1 MTNSEKF
8 KSIFGVYAEEFWSYP
23 KDKMLD
29 WLQYDV
35 PDTNV
40 GDMISRQDAID
51 ALCKMRCGCVLSSCP
66 LTLDEDG
73 AEDCADVRL
82 LMDLPSAQQWIPV
95 SSGKLPD
102 EGVNVITV
110 VAFREWME
118 YKLNHIID
126 KESCEWY
133 WDHVVAWM
141 PIEPW
146 EGGDSDGT

>member
-1 MTNSEKF
+1 MTNREKF
-8 KSIFGVYAEEFWSYP
+8 KSIFGVYAEEFWAYP

-40 GDMISRQDAID
+40 G
-51 ALCKMRCGCVLSSCP
+51 K
-66 LTLDEDG
+66 
-73 AEDCADVRL
+73 
-82 LMDLPSAQQWIPV
+82 WIPV
-95 SSGKLPD
+95 SSGNLPD

-126 KESCEWY
+126 KESREWY

-146 EGGDSDGT
+146 EGG